1 MAIVRRAERFTSKE
15 IKETIYQDLLSSTL
29 FSRDTG
35 DANLVTNEDSVK
47 QAIVNLL
54 LTVPG
59 ERVFNE
65 TFGSEI
71 NKLLFENITPQTT
84 TALIE
89 LITSAINNFEPRAT
103 LLDVVASPLPDN
115 NAYAITIVYSIINKT
130 EPITLDFV
138 LNRVR

>member
-1 MAIVRRAERFTSKE
+1 
-15 IKETIYQDLLSSTL
+15 
-29 FSRDTG
+29 
-35 DANLVTNEDSVK
+35 
-47 QAIVNLL
+47 LL